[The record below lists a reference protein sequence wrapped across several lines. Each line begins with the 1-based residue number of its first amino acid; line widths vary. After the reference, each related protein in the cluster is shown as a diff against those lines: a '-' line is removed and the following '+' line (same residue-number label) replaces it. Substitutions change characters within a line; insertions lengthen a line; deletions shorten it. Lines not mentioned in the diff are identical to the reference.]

1 VPEIEMNTLERIRVL
16 LLKVSRYSKHVAELI
31 EMYRNEDFKD
41 EVREEYKKRAK
52 STLDE
57 VKSTVD
63 ELKSLVGKI
72 L

>member
-1 VPEIEMNTLERIRVL
+1 MPDPGTLERIRVL
-16 LLKVSRYSKHVAELI
+16 LLKVSRYSRQVAELI

-52 STLDE
+52 SALGE
-57 VKSTVD
+57 AKSAID
-63 ELKSLVGKI
+63 ELKSLADRY